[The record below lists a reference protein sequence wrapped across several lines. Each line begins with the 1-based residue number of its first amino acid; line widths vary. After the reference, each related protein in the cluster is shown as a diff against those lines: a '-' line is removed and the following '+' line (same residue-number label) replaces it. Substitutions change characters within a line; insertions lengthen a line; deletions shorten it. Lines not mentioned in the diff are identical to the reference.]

1 VAKTVIPTNASEL
14 EEMLG
19 DQVKVGQLMKDGQW
33 SEFMTNYA
41 RVVMNKDKELGAQ
54 VREQTQLVVAE
65 MMGQDKVNGDVKRLN
80 QAALQNKGGQFSYR
94 KNSIYNK
101 NAPGASIDNVFDST
115 ADFFRSIWHNRE
127 TLPDSES
134 LGNKAAQVKKIQNS
148 FGTKVPADGGFLVPE
163 VLRAEILAVA
173 LENSVVRQRARVIP
187 MESQRLPI
195 PMVDS
200 TSNASTVF
208 GGITCY
214 WTEEGAA
221 ATDTSATFG
230 QLVLQA
236 HKLTGY
242 AEVPNEL
249 MADAPAFGAFF
260 DQMFPEAMAW
270 YEDDAFFDGSGA
282 GEPQGFLNCPASIS
296 VAKESG
302 QAADTVVWEN
312 IVKMYS
318 RMLPSSHKNA
328 VWIVSPDVLPELA
341 TMALSVGTGG
351 SAVWLQNGQG
361 DFPMTILGR
370 PVIVSEKVEK
380 LGDAGDVNYVD
391 LSYYIVGDRQQMTAT
406 SSPHFKFSSG
416 KTCFLVTERVDGR
429 VWLQSAITPKNSG
442 ATLSPFVSL
451 AERA

>member
-1 VAKTVIPTNASEL
+1 MAKTVIPTDASEL

-19 DQVKVGQLMKDGQW
+19 DQTKVGQLMKDGQFT
-33 SEFMTNYA
+33 EFMTNYA
-41 RVVMNKDKELGAQ
+41 RTVMNKDKELGDQ

-65 MMGQDKVNGDVKRLN
+65 MLGEDKVTSNVQRLN

-94 KNSIYNK
+94 KGQVYNK
-101 NAPGASIDNVFDST
+101 KAPGAAIDNIFEGT
-115 ADFFRSIWHNRE
+115 PDFFRSIWHNRE
-127 TLPDSES
+127 TLPDSDS
-134 LGNKAAQVKKIQNS
+134 LSNKAAQVKKIQNS
-148 FGTKVPADGGFLVPE
+148 FGTVVPADGGFLVPE
-163 VLRAEILAVA
+163 VLRSEILSVA

-282 GEPQGFLNCPASIS
+282 GEPQGFLNAPAVIS
-296 VAKESG
+296 VAKETG
-302 QAADTVVWEN
+302 QAADTIVWEN

-391 LSYYIVGDRQQMTAT
+391 LSYYIVGDRQTMTAT

-416 KTCFLVTERVDGR
+416 KTCFLITERVDGR

-442 ATLSPFVSL
+442 PTLSPFVSL